1 MPVYNAEHYVAGAV
15 RSILEQTFRDFELIV
30 IDDGSTDRSPEIL
43 RSLADQDSRIAIHRQ
58 SNSGIAASLNLGC
71 SLARGT
77 YVARMDA
84 DDISLPRRFE
94 KQVAFLDA
102 HSDVGVLGTLIQD
115 IGAGGEPG
123 PIWPLPTTAATI
135 RWFLMFGNCMAHPTV
150 MMRRDI
156 INRLKYNLAAAH
168 VEDYDLWIRACGVT
182 NLANISEVL
191 LKYRVLTHSTSSRH
205 LSVQQQQ
212 ALKLQRDARAE
223 LLNADIDEGALPT
236 TDVLLNLYAAYRRK
250 RRLNRGDESE
260 IVLDVFRRIYL
271 SGQMRTGWARLLPL
285 VPRLFS
291 MQVLRKMARF
301 GCFYAVNFR
310 AGFSTQR
317 QAPE

>member
-1 MPVYNAEHYVAGAV
+1 MPVYNAEQYVGEAV
-15 RSILEQTFRDFELIV
+15 RSISRQTFRDFELIV

-43 RSLADQDSRIAIHRQ
+43 QSLANQDSRIAIHRQ
-58 SNSGIAASLNLGC
+58 PNSGVGPSLNFGC
-71 SLARGT
+71 SLARGA

-102 HSDVGVLGTLIQD
+102 HSDVGVLGTWIQD
-115 IGAGGEPG
+115 VGQNGEAG

-135 RWFLMFGNCMAHPTV
+135 QWFLMFGNCLAHPTV
-150 MMRRDI
+150 MMRTDVI
-156 INRLKYNLAAAH
+156 KRLQYNPAAAH
-168 VEDYDLWIRACGVT
+168 VEDYDLWIRASRVT
-182 NLANISEVL
+182 NLANIPEVL

-212 ALKLQRDARAE
+212 ALKLQRAARAE
-223 LLNADIDEGALPT
+223 LLSADIDEGVLPAP
-236 TDVLLNLYAAYRRK
+236 DMLLDLYASYRRK
-250 RRLNRGDESE
+250 RPLSRGDEAE
-260 IVLDVFRRIYL
+260 ITLDVFRRIYL

-291 MQVLRKMARF
+291 MQALRKTIRF
-301 GCFYAVNFR
+301 GRFYAVNFR
-310 AGFSTQR
+310 TGFTTQR